1 MRKACRRRVV
11 VPMPPRGLRPRLDA
25 GQVIDLSICH
35 NSNLDSIARGDA
47 NDTTLWHWAESVFTW
62 SNVAELMDVGVPE
75 MEAQLTLT
83 AAVIERFNATG
94 RIVFTGP
101 EYQLAKDGVC
111 VMDQLAEIVDRPT
124 ALMAVEWSRA
134 KLQALA
140 VAGREAA

>member
-25 GQVIDLSICH
+25 GQVRDLGICH
-35 NSNLDSIARGDA
+35 LEQMDAIARGQA
-47 NDTTLWHWAESVFTW
+47 NEDTLWHWAGAVLTW
-62 SNVAELMDVGVPE
+62 SKVAEVLSAGVPE
-75 MEAQLTLT
+75 MEAQLALT

-101 EYQLAKDGVC
+101 EYQLAKDGV
-111 VMDQLAEIVDRPT
+111 VFMDQLAEIVDRPT
-124 ALMAVEWSRA
+124 ALMAATWSEA

-140 VAGREAA
+140 GREAA

>member
-25 GQVIDLSICH
+25 GQVRDLGICH
-35 NSNLDSIARGDA
+35 LEQLDAIARGQATED
-47 NDTTLWHWAESVFTW
+47 TLWQWAGAVFTW
-62 SNVAELMDVGVPE
+62 SKVAEVLEAGVPE

-94 RIVFTGP
+94 KILFTGP

-124 ALMAVEWSRA
+124 ALMAATWSEA

-140 VAGREAA
+140 RREATC

>member
-1 MRKACRRRVV
+1 MRKQCRRRVV

-47 NDTTLWHWAESVFTW
+47 NDTTLWQWAGAVFTW
-62 SNVAELMDVGVPE
+62 SKVAEVLEAGVPE

-83 AAVIERFNATG
+83 AAVIERFTATG

-124 ALMAVEWSRA
+124 ALMAATWSEA

-140 VAGREAA
+140 RREAA